1 MDNLN
6 NKVNTE
12 QMPSKPNDVKP
23 VNVPANGTNINPT
36 PMNSSN
42 NQPNQ
47 NTVNPNE
54 VILDKPKQDETNSV
68 VEVATLNSSVAPI
81 TEVNTNK
88 KKSGNFLF
96 FLVIIILLVITFYL
110 DNVVDYLTEDN
121 YKFLNGI
128 TNEASSGNLVN
139 GFIKVSEETSFIKI
153 EKIKFYNFKQTTK
166 NTIAFD
172 YVSSKNISNPQN
184 LEIYIEIYNSN
195 QELLYKELFNPNEK
209 IETDVVSQYKM
220 QVSDD
225 AYSLVFYAKV
235 KVYTKEEK
243 ASKQTLTCSHT
254 VKNENIE
261 LIYKNTYNFINNE
274 LSSYDVSKSYTTNK
288 ESADKEKYKTEI
300 NNEYLNITKYKIVN
314 NYKENLLTYSVDL
327 NNYPEGFT
335 PLYNKGT
342 FMTAVKNKE
351 TIKKWTCK

>member
-6 NKVNTE
+6 NKVNVE
-12 QMPSKPNDVKP
+12 QMPSKPNDIKP
-23 VNVPANGTNINPT
+23 TNVPASGSNINPT
-36 PMNSSN
+36 PITSSN
-42 NQPNQ
+42 TQSSQ
-47 NTVNPNE
+47 NPVNTNE
-54 VILDKPKQDETNSV
+54 VILDNIEVQENTPVVKP
-68 VEVATLNSSVAPI
+68 ATLESSVSSV

-110 DNVVDYLTEDN
+110 DNVVDFLTEDN

-128 TNEASSGNLVN
+128 TNEATSGNLVN
-139 GFIKVSEETSFIKI
+139 GFIKVSEETSFVKL

-209 IETDVVSQYKM
+209 IDSDVVSQYKM
-220 QVSDD
+220 NVSDD
-225 AYSLVFYAKV
+225 TYLSVFYAKV
-235 KVYTKEEK
+235 KIYTKDEK
-243 ASKQTLTCSHT
+243 VSKQTLTCSYS
-254 VKNENIE
+254 VKNDNIE
-261 LIYKNTYNFINNE
+261 VIYKNTYNFVNNE
-274 LSSYDVSKSYTTNK
+274 LASYDVSKSFTTSK

-300 NNEYLNITKYKIVN
+300 NNEYIEITKYSITN
-314 NYKENLLTYSVDL
+314 TYKENLLTYSIDL
-327 NNYPEGFT
+327 SNYPEGFT
-335 PLYNKGT
+335 PLYSKGNV
-342 FMTAVKNKE
+342 MTTIKNKE
-351 TIKKWTCK
+351 TIKKWTCE